1 MQPFGAFCAGSQF
14 LVQPCPT
21 DREVLLPTR
30 SNWNYLSS
38 DTSEKH
44 VPRWI
49 IWEVYS
55 LSHISHD
62 EWLWPCFY
70 NSALQKTSNKL
81 RHSTSPESKAAI
93 ELLTLRVNNVG
104 FPNIASGDSFSKA
117 EKHWEA
123 HRNTCPRS
131 QGCNP
136 FVLTGWKPFRS
147 FRETPLRLWPLL
159 WRLNSSLRS
168 HHPSH
173 HPLLARRVWNFVGI
187 CWWQMESTPRYTKY
201 FESPWVAWES
211 NVASIQTPVSSR
223 KAYIH
228 TMDFVWSW
236 TLAVAG
242 GDSKVSKGTMSV
254 ALLHLHLLRL
264 PHRSER
270 CLNAMRR
277 SVCTPFRQPFSLTL
291 PKLSFRSV

>member
-70 NSALQKTSNKL
+70 NSALQKTSNKP

-123 HRNTCPRS
+123 HRNTCPQNTMVQPRLQPFCVDRLES
-131 QGCNP
+131 LQIFQGN
-136 FVLTGWKPFRS
+136 TS
-147 FRETPLRLWPLL
+147 ET
-159 WRLNSSLRS
+159 
-168 HHPSH
+168 
-173 HPLLARRVWNFVGI
+173 
-187 CWWQMESTPRYTKY
+187 
-201 FESPWVAWES
+201 VA
-211 NVASIQTPVSSR
+211 
-223 KAYIH
+223 
-228 TMDFVWSW
+228 
-236 TLAVAG
+236 LAVALEL
-242 GDSKVSKGTMSV
+242 VT
-254 ALLHLHLLRL
+254 
-264 PHRSER
+264 
-270 CLNAMRR
+270 
-277 SVCTPFRQPFSLTL
+277 
-291 PKLSFRSV
+291 

>member
-70 NSALQKTSNKL
+70 NSALQKTSNKP
-81 RHSTSPESKAAI
+81 RHSTSPKSKAAI

-104 FPNIASGDSFSKA
+104 FPNIASGDSFSNAKKNI
-117 EKHWEA
+117 EKHIETLAPKIQW
-123 HRNTCPRS
+123 CS

-136 FVLTGWKPFRS
+136 FVLTGWNPFKS

-173 HPLLARRVWNFVGI
+173 HPLLARRVWNLLVFVGDR
-187 CWWQMESTPRYTKY
+187 WKAHQDTRSTLSHLEPLEKAMLQAYKHPCLLEKPTYT
-201 FESPWVAWES
+201 PWILFGLE
-211 NVASIQTPVSSR
+211 
-223 KAYIH
+223 
-228 TMDFVWSW
+228 
-236 TLAVAG
+236 
-242 GDSKVSKGTMSV
+242 
-254 ALLHLHLLRL
+254 HLHLPEGIQRF
-264 PHRSER
+264 PKGQ
-270 CLNAMRR
+270 CL
-277 SVCTPFRQPFSLTL
+277 L
-291 PKLSFRSV
+291 LSFISIFSAFHTEARDV